1 MGFTVRPILN
11 WFVKL
16 PVEPVTVTVTV
27 PIAAVPVA
35 VNVSALVLVVL
46 LGLKEVVTPLGRP
59 DTEKVTFPVKPLME
73 VMVMVLVPLE
83 PCVIIRLPG
92 VAWREKF
99 GPKTGQWF
107 TRLAA
112 LTVPIPV
119 AKSQPMLVPYAGLKE
134 LSDVESTPTEPPA
147 R

>member
-1 MGFTVRPILN
+1 MVRAIFT

-16 PVEPVTVTVTV
+16 PDEPVTVTVAV

-35 VNVSALVLVVL
+35 VNVNALVLAVL
-46 LGLKEVVTPLGRP
+46 LGLKAAVTPLGRP
-59 DTEKVTFPVKPLME
+59 DTEKVTFPAKPFIE
-73 VMVMVLVPLE
+73 VMVMVLVPPE
-83 PCVIIRLPG
+83 PCIIVRLLG
-92 VAWREKF
+92 TAWREKF

-119 AKSQPMLVPYAGLKE
+119 AKSKAMLVPYAGLKE